1 MAEIPTSDLWVGGLR
16 LDITAADVRAVLG
29 RHGTVHFVHVGRHPN
44 PATPLSYAKVTMGSV
59 AEAEQT
65 LQALDGV
72 PVPQLSGS
80 NELRVRFGRAA
91 AGPSAA
97 AVAVPH
103 HPRQGPARGPHSHN
117 SGGGSGAHASA
128 AAAANGSGGLTT
140 GSRASSVSGGPTE
153 QRASAVQRCG
163 SCGLLESPELVLRR
177 CSACR
182 AIAYCCMLCQ
192 HRDWEQ
198 RHVGECATLRALSAL
213 LAAQP
218 GVAAMLRAAL
228 DQPASGIGVAVQS
241 LLATRL
247 AALEEGQLGEQEAAP
262 RPASGQ
268 EAGAKAQLAE
278 PTPKGEPQAAPQPAA
293 VPAAAQG
300 AGAAEAAAEAPQEGP
315 PEAPP
320 AAPAQAAMLAT
331 AVQAAGL
338 HGQAPAEGELLPGQ
352 EETIPAAGNGGTETG
367 PRPLAGE
374 QQEQAEAGLEEQP
387 AGELAPAGLDQ
398 AETGEERPAAA
409 LEGELPTGQD
419 EPQTNAQGS
428 PPPSGGCEHLKAEDS
443 PDAAANGGGQVA
455 ETAAAEAGSGNA
467 AADFDKQ
474 PPGHQAI

>member
-1 MAEIPTSDLWVGGLR
+1 MVDAEPCC
-16 LDITAADVRAVLG
+16 
-29 RHGTVHFVHVGRHPN
+29 
-44 PATPLSYAKVTMGSV
+44 ATPLEQACTTRPRQPAAGSAGATPLLLPQLRGVTPPAPAGLLAPSM
-59 AEAEQT
+59 
-65 LQALDGV
+65 LLCPCV
-72 PVPQLSGS
+72 PV
-80 NELRVRFGRAA
+80 R
-91 AGPSAA
+91 
-97 AVAVPH
+97 
-103 HPRQGPARGPHSHN
+103 PAD
-117 SGGGSGAHASA
+117 
-128 AAAANGSGGLTT
+128 
-140 GSRASSVSGGPTE
+140 
-153 QRASAVQRCG
+153 
-163 SCGLLESPELVLRR
+163 
-177 CSACR
+177 
-182 AIAYCCMLCQ
+182 CCMLCQ

-218 GVAAMLRAAL
+218 GVAATLRAAL

-268 EAGAKAQLAE
+268 EAGAKAQLAG

-300 AGAAEAAAEAPQEGP
+300 AAAAEAAAEAPQEGP

-338 HGQAPAEGELLPGQ
+338 HGQAPAEGELPGQ

-374 QQEQAEAGLEEQP
+374 QQEQAEAGSEEQH

-398 AETGEERPAAA
+398 AEAGEERPAAA

-419 EPQTNAQGS
+419 EPQTNAHGS

-455 ETAAAEAGSGNA
+455 ETAMAEAGSGNA